1 MSAPLPSAAVIR
13 PAPTRAQRLAALH
26 RLVVVTV
33 LGFASGL
40 PLALTGQAMQAWLSG
55 EGIDVATIGF
65 LSLVGLPYTFKF
77 LWAPLLDRFELP
89 WLGRRRGWLVL
100 TQLGLAG
107 ALWAMAGTSPGA
119 ATRGFALLAVLVAF
133 VSASQDVVIDAYRT
147 DLLAAHERGLGSSL
161 NVLGYR
167 LAMIVSGG
175 VALIWVDPSQ
185 GGGWTW
191 PEVYR
196 VMAALMAAAAGV
208 SALALPRLRGAAAV
222 RPSSVAGNDLRG
234 FLCVALAIAVGYVL
248 TAGLGDAAA
257 TSLLCAD
264 SAATCARGQA
274 WSLAAGGVFQP
285 LAQGLLGAWL
295 GGTGLSPA
303 LQDRWRDLLTLL
315 MGIAATLPLAA
326 WAARRARFETLLGGL
341 GNYFSQ
347 PGAGAFLAFIVLY
360 KLGDAFAGSLMTPF
374 LLKSMAFG
382 PAEFGVANKLI
393 GLWLTIGG
401 ALLGGALMFRLG
413 LWRSLM
419 LFGVL
424 QMLSNLGFWWL
435 AVNGKGVLPGLSIPA
450 FDWGIVRLAS
460 PTQVDGGLMMV
471 IAFENLSGGMG
482 TAAFVAFLMSLCN
495 QRFTATQY
503 ALLSAFASVGRV
515 WVGPLAGVLAETIG
529 WPVFFL
535 VSTAMALPALL
546 LLWVLR
552 VPVRALEVDP
562 DAPRPE
568 DD

>member
-1 MSAPLPSAAVIR
+1 MSEP
-13 PAPTRAQRLAALH
+13 LAAAAEIPRIPRTARSRAAAFH
-26 RLVVVTV
+26 RLLAVAV

-55 EGIDVATIGF
+55 SGVDVATIGF

-77 LWAPLLDRFELP
+77 LWAPLMDRFEPP

-100 TQLGLAG
+100 TQLGMAG
-107 ALWAMAGTSPGA
+107 ALWWMAETSPTG
-119 ATRGFALLAVLVAF
+119 ATRMFALLAVLVAF

-147 DLLAAHERGLGSSL
+147 DLLAPTERGAGSSL

-167 LAMIVSGG
+167 LAMILSGG
-175 VALIWVDPSQ
+175 VVLIWVDPTQ
-185 GGGWTW
+185 GGGMSWS
-191 PEVYR
+191 EVYH
-196 VMAALMAAAAGV
+196 VMAWIMVAAAGV
-208 SALALPRLRGAAAV
+208 SAVLLLKLPVMLRAE
-222 RPSSVAGNDLRG
+222 STAGNDLRG
-234 FLCVALAIAVGYVL
+234 FVAVALAFLAGYLV
-248 TAGLGDAAA
+248 TAGLGKTAADAWACSGL
-257 TSLLCAD
+257 TAD
-264 SAATCARGQA
+264 VCTHGTL
-274 WSLAAGGVFQP
+274 WSLIANGLFKPVSVALLQP
-285 LAQGLLGAWL
+285 LMAGSTMTVELQGKWA
-295 GGTGLSPA
+295 
-303 LQDRWRDLLTLL
+303 DLLSLL
-315 MGIAATLPLAA
+315 MGIGFTLPLAT

-347 PGAGAFLAFIVLY
+347 RGAAAFLAFIVLY

-374 LLKSMAFG
+374 LLKSMAFS
-382 PAEFGVANKLI
+382 PAEFGVANKVI

-401 ALLGGALMFRLG
+401 ALLGGALMFKLG

-435 AVNGKGVLPGLSIPA
+435 AVNGKGAMPGLLIPA
-450 FDWGIVRLAS
+450 FDWGIVKLVH
-460 PTQVDGGLMMV
+460 PTQVDGGLLMV

-503 ALLSAFASVGRV
+503 ALLSAFAAVGRV
-515 WVGPLAGVLAETIG
+515 WVGPLAGVLAATID
-529 WPVFFL
+529 WPRFFIL
-535 VSTAMALPALL
+535 STLMALPALV
-546 LLWVLR
+546 LLWWLR
-552 VPVRALEVDP
+552 AEMKALEVDP
-562 DAPRPE
+562 RALLM